1 MSIQIKIKELS
12 KRYLNE
18 IIHVRRHLHQHPELS
33 YHEFETSK
41 FIQKK
46 LDEHEIFYKANYV
59 KTGIIAKIEGK
70 NPTSRVIALRGDM
83 DALPINENTGLP
95 FQSVNSGVMHA
106 CGHDVHT
113 SSVLGS
119 AIILNSLK
127 TEFEGTILI
136 IFQPAEEKLPGG
148 AKLMME
154 EGALD
159 DPKPEI
165 IIGQHI
171 MPDLPVGTLG
181 FKPGMYMASTDEI
194 YLTIKGKGGHAAM
207 PHQLTDNVLI
217 TSHIIVALQQI
228 VSRNA
233 KASIPSVL
241 SFGKIIADGAT
252 NIIPSEVK
260 VEGTFRT
267 MDEQWRN
274 SAHTKI
280 QQVAK
285 LTARAMGAECEIEIK
300 KGYPYLV
307 NHDEITKS
315 AAAFA
320 KEYLGNNKVVDLE
333 LRMTSEDFAYY
344 SQKIPSTFYRLGVKP
359 VDLEDPPP
367 LHTANLIIDES
378 ALSIGMETMAFIAL
392 KLLTCPIHKL

>member
-1 MSIQIKIKELS
+1 MSIQSKIKELS
-12 KRYLNE
+12 KQYLDE
-18 IIHVRRHLHQHPELS
+18 IIHVRRHLHKHPELS
-33 YHEFETSK
+33 FHEFETSG

-46 LDEHEIFYKANYV
+46 LDEHGIPYKSGYV

-70 NPTSRVIALRGDM
+70 NPTSKIIALRGDM
-83 DALPINENTGLP
+83 DALPINENTGLS

-148 AKLMME
+148 AKRMME

-159 DPKPEI
+159 DPTPEI
-165 IIGQHI
+165 VIGQHI

-181 FKPGMYMASTDEI
+181 FKSGMYMASTDEI
-194 YLTIKGKGGHAAM
+194 YLTVKGKGGHAAM

-233 KASIPSVL
+233 KASVPSVL
-241 SFGKIIADGAT
+241 SFGKITANGAT
-252 NIIPSEVK
+252 NIIPSEVHI
-260 VEGTFRT
+260 EGTFRT
-267 MDEQWRN
+267 MDEEWR
-274 SAHTKI
+274 STAHKKI
-280 QQVAK
+280 EQVAT
-285 LTARAMGAECEIEIK
+285 LTARAMGADCEIEIK
-300 KGYPYLV
+300 KGYPFLV
-307 NHDEITKS
+307 NHDKITQN
-315 AAAFA
+315 AAKLAR
-320 KEYLGNNKVVDLE
+320 EYLGDNKVVDLE
-333 LRMTSEDFAYY
+333 LRMTSEDFAYF
-344 SQKIPSTFYRLGVKP
+344 SQKFPSTFYRLGVKP

-367 LHTANLIIDES
+367 LHTANLTVDES
-378 ALSIGMETMAFIAL
+378 ALSIGMETMAFIAFGLL
-392 KLLTCPIHKL
+392 KKK